1 MVLWV
6 VVPAAAVLD
15 VGAVLDA
22 GVAVLALMTEVIVRW
37 FWLSRA
43 QVS

>member
-15 VGAVLDA
+15 VGAVLDMEAVLDA
-22 GVAVLALMTEVIVRW
+22 GVAVLVLMTEVIVR
-37 FWLSRA
+37 
-43 QVS
+43 